1 MSTMTE
7 RTIVV
12 TGAAQGIGY
21 AIAQHFVKAGDWVAI
36 LDLNQV
42 AAEEAAQALGK
53 AKAYAVDVSNE
64 EQVKDVMKEIVN
76 QRGTIDV
83 LVNNAG
89 MQYIASVEDFPYEKF
104 QQVFD
109 VIMGGTFLC
118 TKYALPA
125 MKAQSKGRIITISS
139 GHGRRPDKYKS
150 AYCAAKSAQIGF
162 SNVVAKEYA
171 QHGITANCV
180 LPGPTHTKLIDNQ
193 LAQLAQEDG
202 TSEEEAL
209 QNHIVGNQ
217 WLGRL
222 LEADEIAAAVYFL
235 ASDAA
240 AAITGEALGVTG
252 GEG

>member
-1 MSTMTE
+1 MSE
-7 RTIVV
+7 RTVVV

-21 AIAQHFVKAGDWVAI
+21 AIAEHFVKAGDWVAI
-36 LDLNQV
+36 LDLNQ
-42 AAEEAAQALGK
+42 EAAQAAAQELGQ
-53 AKAYAVDVSNE
+53 AQGYGVDVSNE
-64 EQVKDVMKEIVN
+64 DRVKAVMEEIVDE
-76 QRGTIDV
+76 RGAIDV

-89 MQYIASVEDFPYEKF
+89 MQYISSVEDFPYEKF
-104 QQVFD
+104 QQVFN

-118 TKYALPA
+118 TKYALPS

-171 QHGITANCV
+171 QDGITANCV

-193 LAQLAQEDG
+193 LAKLAEEDG
-202 TSEEEAL
+202 TSKDEAL
-209 QNHIVGNQ
+209 KTHIIGGQ

-222 LEADEIAAAVYFL
+222 LEADEIASAVYFL